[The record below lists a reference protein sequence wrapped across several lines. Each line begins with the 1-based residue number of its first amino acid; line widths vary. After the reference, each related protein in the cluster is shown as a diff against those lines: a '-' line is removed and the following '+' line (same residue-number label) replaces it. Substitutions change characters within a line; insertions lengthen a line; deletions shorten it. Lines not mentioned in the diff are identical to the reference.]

1 MRMRAGVGVEHKRYV
16 HLALMLELAK
26 LISYQCK
33 ITNLLKKR
41 RLIRSDD
48 ASRINACK
56 HMSCVFL
63 PEVPL

>member
-1 MRMRAGVGVEHKRYV
+1 MRMRAGVEHKRYV
-16 HLALMLELAK
+16 SLVCMLELAK
-26 LISYQCK
+26 LILYQCK
-33 ITNLLKKR
+33 ITTLLKKR